1 MVDWAD
7 YSLGEDT
14 GDLLLES
21 FEDNQQAALS
31 LIRQGNTTLD
41 IFTRDMEPRIYNTQ
55 EFAGAVKDMALKNKN
70 VKVRVLVIDPDF
82 AIKHG
87 NSLINLSRRLSSY
100 IEVRKVHEDYTSI
113 PEAYLV
119 VDHRGVLHR
128 KLASRYEG
136 AVNYNLPMRAT
147 ELLRSFNEIW
157 DKSKSYI
164 DFKQLNI

>member
-1 MVDWAD
+1 MTDWSN
-7 YSLGEDT
+7 YKLGEET

-21 FEDNQQAALS
+21 FEDNQLAALS
-31 LIRQGNTTLD
+31 LVRQGEATLD
-41 IFTRDMEPRIYNTQ
+41 IFSRDLEPRIFNTL
-55 EFAGAVKDMALKNKN
+55 EFSEAVKDMALKNKN
-70 VKVRVLVIDPDF
+70 IKVRVLVIDPDF

-87 NSLINLSRRLSSY
+87 HSLINLSRRLTSY

-128 KLASRYEG
+128 NLASRYEG
-136 AVNYNLPMRAT
+136 TVNYNLPMRAAD
-147 ELLRSFNEIW
+147 LLRTFNEIW
-157 DKSKSYI
+157 EKSRSYI